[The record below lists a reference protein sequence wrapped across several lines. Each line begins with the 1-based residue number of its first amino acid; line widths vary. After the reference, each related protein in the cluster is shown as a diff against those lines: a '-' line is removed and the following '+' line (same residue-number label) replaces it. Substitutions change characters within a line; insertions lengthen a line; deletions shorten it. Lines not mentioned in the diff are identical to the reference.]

1 MKNTIND
8 WGLTYNMDYP
18 SARRGRLY
26 EKESFA
32 VKVCPNCD
40 VVYETT
46 FNQYKRKYKAYY
58 YEDFPRRGLYRQIC
72 LKCK

>member
-1 MKNTIND
+1 MKNKND
-8 WGLTYNMDYP
+8 WGLTYNIDYP
-18 SARRGRLY
+18 SARQERLY

-32 VKVCPNCD
+32 VKVCPSCD
-40 VVYETT
+40 AVYETI

>member
-8 WGLTYNMDYP
+8 WGLTYNIDYP
-18 SARRGRLY
+18 SSRQGSLY

-32 VKVCPNCD
+32 VKVCPSCD
-40 VVYETT
+40 VVYETI

-58 YEDFPRRGLYRQIC
+58 YEDFPRRGLYHQIC